1 MSSIQLLLTFFSAL
15 VISLAATPITKRLAL
30 RYGAVDLPG
39 DPRRIHLNA
48 IPRWGGLA
56 ILLAFLVSIAIFVPH
71 VTGEKH
77 ILALVIGAI
86 MIVAVGAVD
95 DVISISPWW
104 KLFWQIVVGLVAVSF
119 GVGINFITNPFG
131 GLFRLDDPSWPIV
144 IAGATYHL
152 NLWADL
158 FTVFWIVAMINTL
171 NFLDGLDGLAA
182 GVGSIAALVVAGLS
196 LGISV
201 HQPVTAGIALA
212 LAGAALGF
220 LPYNFN
226 PAKIF
231 LGDSGAMLIG
241 YVLGVLAIISGGKI
255 ATAVLVLGFPILDV
269 LWAIIR
275 RGARGVSPFQADRHH
290 LHHRLLDLGL
300 SQRKVVLLFY
310 AITLLFG
317 SLAVFSTGREK
328 LILFVAL
335 AALMILILSIS
346 LLVIRIHRVSPN
358 KAG

>member
-1 MSSIQLLLTFFSAL
+1 LASIL
-15 VISLAATPITKRLAL
+15 
-30 RYGAVDLPG
+30 
-39 DPRRIHLNA
+39 
-48 IPRWGGLA
+48 
-56 ILLAFLVSIAIFVPH
+56 IFVPH
-71 VTGEKH
+71 VAGEKH
-77 ILALVIGAI
+77 ILALVVGAI
-86 MIVAVGAVD
+86 IIAAVGAVD

-104 KLFWQIVVGLVAVSF
+104 KLFWQVVVGLVAVSF
-119 GVGINFITNPFG
+119 GVGINFITDPLG
-131 GLFRLDDPSWPIV
+131 GLFRLDNPSWPLV
-144 IAGATYHL
+144 VAGTTYHVT
-152 NLWADL
+152 LWADL
-158 FTVFWIVAMINTL
+158 FTVFWIVAMVNTL

-182 GVGSIAALVVAGLS
+182 GVGSIAALVIAGLS
-196 LGISV
+196 LGASV

-310 AITLLFG
+310 VITLSFG

-335 AALMILILSIS
+335 AASMVLILLVS
-346 LLVIRIHRVSPN
+346 LLIVRIRRRTPKKPS
-358 KAG
+358 